1 MKLIEANKLIHDIN
15 GTEILKDSSNTY
27 FKLVDL
33 IRNQPTAYD
42 TNKVCEQIKEESD
55 NITYTKTGDNEQHTE
70 IVSYIKTKDALDII
84 EAGGVVSNKT
94 KTLTEEDILSKFNLD
109 QRRVYGTYEIEK
121 IIRNIF
127 K

>member
-1 MKLIEANKLIHDIN
+1 MKLIEVNKLIHDIN

-33 IRNQPTAYD
+33 IRNQPTAFD
-42 TNKVCEQIKEESD
+42 TDKVCEQIKEESD
-55 NITYTKTGDNEQHTE
+55 
-70 IVSYIKTKDALDII
+70 IVSYIKTEDALDII
-84 EAGGVVSNKT
+84 KAGGVISNKT